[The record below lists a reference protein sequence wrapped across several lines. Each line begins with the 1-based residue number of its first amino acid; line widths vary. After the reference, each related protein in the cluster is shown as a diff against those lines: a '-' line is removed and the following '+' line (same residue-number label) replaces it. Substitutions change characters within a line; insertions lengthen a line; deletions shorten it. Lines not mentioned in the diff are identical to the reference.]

1 MAQTTRTA
9 ADLANNGTA
18 WEDGMGQKTDV
29 LQTVNL
35 VTTILVISLLT
46 PLMLLKV
53 YIKGFVVGGCYRE
66 DSESPFVI

>member
-53 YIKGFVVGGCYRE
+53 YIKSFVVGGCCRE
-66 DSESPFVI
+66 DSESPFPL